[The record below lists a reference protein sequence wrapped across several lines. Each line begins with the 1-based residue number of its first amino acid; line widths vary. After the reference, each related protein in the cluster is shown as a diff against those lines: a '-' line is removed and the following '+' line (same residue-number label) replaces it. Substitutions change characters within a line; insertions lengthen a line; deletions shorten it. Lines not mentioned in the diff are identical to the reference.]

1 MRVVLSMV
9 FISWV
14 FTLNA
19 QDNNYLSDLTA
30 LKTLLQKTASY
41 KTQIK
46 GDKQTQYNELINR
59 LSKDSTNQYN
69 SYQYFFQLT
78 QLLFPLKDN
87 HLGFYEIPDYKNF
100 TSVERIDS
108 FAKSKLV
115 LNYPTYSINIDSLK
129 VALSKKPLDSIEG
142 IYHYDKYYRV
152 GLFKKESNEYIGV
165 VLDSETNLWLKGQIA
180 IHLYEL
186 APNLFK
192 AIYGHPLFKTYTY
205 QPIEKFQHQSLVNA
219 YFYGSY
225 SQSVYTKK
233 WPIQDYINIPR
244 DAAKFSFRQLNNS
257 IQYLSVRTFQ
267 ANTYTAQLS
276 QKFYDSI
283 KNELTANN
291 LILDL
296 RNNEGGAEKE
306 MAKYLKLMKEY
317 VKNGHLYV
325 LVNNNTLSQGE
336 LFVLKLKQLKNVT
349 IVGGYT
355 KGMMAYGSNYGRTEK
370 LPSGKFA
377 FYPTDMV
384 NGSELLQ
391 YEDLGIQPDVF
402 LRDGQDWIAQLIE
415 LIQKK

>member
-69 SYQYFFQLT
+69 SYQYFYQLA
-78 QLLFPLKDN
+78 QLVFPLKDN

-267 ANTYTAQLS
+267 ANAYTAQLS
-276 QKFYDSI
+276 QNS
-283 KNELTANN
+283 
-291 LILDL
+291 
-296 RNNEGGAEKE
+296 
-306 MAKYLKLMKEY
+306 M
-317 VKNGHLYV
+317 
-325 LVNNNTLSQGE
+325 
-336 LFVLKLKQLKNVT
+336 
-349 IVGGYT
+349 
-355 KGMMAYGSNYGRTEK
+355 
-370 LPSGKFA
+370 
-377 FYPTDMV
+377 
-384 NGSELLQ
+384 
-391 YEDLGIQPDVF
+391 IQS
-402 LRDGQDWIAQLIE
+402 
-415 LIQKK
+415 KMS